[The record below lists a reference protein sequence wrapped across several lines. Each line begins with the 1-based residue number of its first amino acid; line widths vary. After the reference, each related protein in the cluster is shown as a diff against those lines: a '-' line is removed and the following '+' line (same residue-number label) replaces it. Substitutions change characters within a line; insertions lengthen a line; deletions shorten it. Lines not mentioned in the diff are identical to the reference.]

1 MLHVPVDGAPRRFP
15 RLDRPRARF
24 TILGVDLTLSSA
36 VGMEPCGLREGDG
49 QTFPDPVTE
58 VLPTTGN
65 RRDW

>member
-15 RLDRPRARF
+15 RLDRSTACAF
-24 TILGVDLTLSSA
+24 HILGVDLMLSSA

-58 VLPTTGN
+58 VLPTSTK
-65 RRDW
+65 